1 MIPWFNYQFFSNVF
15 EAIIF
20 HNISFLFLLNML
32 KTNKK
37 KEEGMLNTQLLF
49 FFFREFNTQLLF
61 VTMKVKYVPRLY
73 TTLSPLIPER

>member
-37 KEEGMLNTQLLF
+37 KEEGMLNTQLFDLKEFLF
-49 FFFREFNTQLLF
+49 FFLRN
-61 VTMKVKYVPRLY
+61 
-73 TTLSPLIPER
+73 